1 MVLQID
7 RKANA
12 EQSGLIEASLTKSC
26 RTNEPKCKL
35 WNNRDFGIALESER
49 KARSRIIA
57 GMADSSI

>member
-26 RTNEPKCKL
+26 RTMNQSINCGIIGTLTKN
-35 WNNRDFGIALESER
+35 WNGREKREVESLLVW
-49 KARSRIIA
+49 
-57 GMADSSI
+57 